1 MPRSNRET
9 KDIINNIKAQIKKLN
24 KDTGVGLS
32 YRNVYSVFASI
43 YNLGDDGRINKGIL
57 TYEKAIKKEI
67 AANILSK
74 RTLIWSNRIMADK
87 NKKDPI
93 KKYSITQLS
102 EDVRKLMDTCGEL
115 FREDYRETHKPNEAD
130 INAVYNWEMRE
141 LKKQS
146 YFSAAKMSVTAWDR
160 NCFRDESAY
169 LNEIF
174 RNAKGEIKYVFKN
187 EYDERNSSEDLIA
200 ADAYHKAS
208 LIKAELAKH
217 SSVWKFFNF
226 RYVADCNDYIANV
239 EDILSKIGFAEK
251 EHGAKAI
258 ETLKNTVAIPHDSDI
273 KKVNAARDKKLEGIG
288 KAQPAGNKAKAKDNE
303 KNNVKQNDGKKN
315 ELMEITDEV
324 RSFGNRMFEIEFR
337 PSQAN
342 IFNEVKMMLALSNL
356 LKNNPAFN
364 EDQFG
369 KNIFEANQE
378 KIKIMLSV
386 VRNNGAGAGLL
397 KKKFE
402 DIETR
407 LWNETTLGYEPRTVQ
422 EFEKAIENKKA
433 NEANRGA
440 KADEKKAEEKQNEK
454 DTGFNLFEENADIHN
469 EAMQDGDNRIKLDAS
484 EFKLL
489 DDVDA
494 QVTPRVEEKKE
505 EYVAQ
510 KGV

>member
-43 YNLGDDGRINKGIL
+43 YNLGDEGRINKGIL

-74 RTLIWSNRIMADK
+74 RTLIWSNRIMAEK
-87 NKKDPI
+87 NEKDPI

-130 INAVYNWEMRE
+130 INSVYNWEMRE

-169 LNEIF
+169 LNEVF

-200 ADAYHKAS
+200 ADAFHKAG
-208 LIKAELAKH
+208 LIKEELAKH

-226 RYVADCNDYIANV
+226 RYVAACNDYIANV
-239 EDILSKIGFAEK
+239 EDNLSKIGFAER
-251 EHGAKAI
+251 EHGAKAF

-288 KAQPAGNKAKAKDNE
+288 KAQPAGNKAKAKDNG
-303 KNNVKQNDGKKN
+303 KNNVKQNN

-324 RSFGNRMFEIEFR
+324 RSFGNKMFEIEFR

-342 IFNEVKMMLALSNL
+342 IFNEVKMMLALSNH
-356 LKNNPAFN
+356 LKDNPAFN

-386 VRNNGAGAGLL
+386 VRNNGAGSGLL
-397 KKKFE
+397 QKKFE
-402 DIETR
+402 EIETR
-407 LWNETTLGYEPRTVQ
+407 LWNDTTVGYEPRTIQ
-422 EFEKAIENKKA
+422 EFEKAVENKKV
-433 NEANRGA
+433 NEANLGA
-440 KADEKKAEEKQNEK
+440 KADEKKAEGEQNEN
-454 DTGFNLFEENADIHN
+454 DTGFNLCEVDAEIQN
-469 EAMQDGDNRIKLDAS
+469 EVGQDNDNRIRLDAS
-484 EFKLL
+484 EFKLFDS
-489 DDVDA
+489 DDSEKA
-494 QVTPRVEEKKE
+494 PGVEENKE
-505 EYVAQ
+505 GNVAQ
-510 KGV
+510 RGV

>member
-1 MPRSNRET
+1 MPRSKREI
-9 KDIINNIKAQIKKLN
+9 KNIINSVKAQIKKLN

-43 YNLGDDGRINKGIL
+43 YNLGDEGSINKGIL

-87 NKKDPI
+87 NEKDPV

-130 INAVYNWEMRE
+130 INAVYSWEMRE
-141 LKKQS
+141 LKKHS
-146 YFSAAKMSVTAWDR
+146 YFSAAKMAIPAWDKS
-160 NCFRDESAY
+160 CFRDESAY

-200 ADAYHKAS
+200 ADAFHKAG
-208 LIKAELAKH
+208 LVKEELAKH

-226 RYVADCNDYIANV
+226 RYVAACNDYIANV
-239 EDILSKIGFAEK
+239 EDILSKIGFDER
-251 EHGAKAI
+251 EHGTKAV

-273 KKVNAARDKKLEGIG
+273 KKVNAARDKKLEAIG
-288 KAQPAGNKAKAKDNE
+288 KAQVAGKKAKANE

-356 LKNNPAFN
+356 LENNPAFN

-369 KNIFEANQE
+369 KNIFAANQE

-386 VRNNGAGAGLL
+386 VRNNGAGSGLL
-397 KKKFE
+397 QKKFE
-402 DIETR
+402 EIETR
-407 LWNETTLGYEPRTVQ
+407 LWNETTVGYEARTIQ
-422 EFEKAIENKKA
+422 EFEKAVENKKV
-433 NEANRGA
+433 NEANLGA
-440 KADEKKAEEKQNEK
+440 KADEKKAEGEQNEK
-454 DTGFNLFEENADIHN
+454 DTGFNLFEGDAEIQN
-469 EAMQDGDNRIKLDAS
+469 EVGQDNDNRIRLDAS
-484 EFKLL
+484 EFKLFDS
-489 DDVDA
+489 DDSEKAPV
-494 QVTPRVEEKKE
+494 VEENKE
-505 EYVAQ
+505 GNVAQ